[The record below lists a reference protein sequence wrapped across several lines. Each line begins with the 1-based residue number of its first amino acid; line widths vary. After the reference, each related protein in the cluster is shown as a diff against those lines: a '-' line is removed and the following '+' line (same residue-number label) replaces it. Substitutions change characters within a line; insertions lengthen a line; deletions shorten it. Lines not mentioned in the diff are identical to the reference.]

1 MAMTNVEDNNFPEEI
16 KVDKPKDQLENL
28 FTYHAPTEEQ
38 IKQYANLR
46 SAALEFARVIHENTP
61 ESPDRTAAI
70 RSVRE
75 AVMTANAGI
84 ATGGG
89 FYR

>member
-1 MAMTNVEDNNFPEEI
+1 MSTTIPEDGINKAPVEA
-16 KVDKPKDQLENL
+16 PKNQLESL
-28 FTYHAPTEEQ
+28 FTYHSPTEDQ
-38 IKQYANLR
+38 IAKYADLR
-46 SAALEFARVIHENTP
+46 SAALDFARVIHENVP
-61 ESPDRTAAI
+61 ESPDRSAAI
-70 RSVRE
+70 RLVRE

>member
-1 MAMTNVEDNNFPEEI
+1 MTNIEDNNLPEDMV
-16 KVDKPKDQLENL
+16 VDKPKDQIENL
-28 FTYHAPTEEQ
+28 FTYHAPTEDQ
-38 IKQYANLR
+38 IKKYADLR
-46 SAALEFARVIHENTP
+46 NAAMEFARIIHNNVP

-70 RSVRE
+70 RLVRE

>member
-1 MAMTNVEDNNFPEEI
+1 MTIPEDGVNNMPVREPI
-16 KVDKPKDQLENL
+16 GQIENL

-38 IKQYANLR
+38 KGAYSIIREKAM
-46 SAALEFARVIHENTP
+46 EFANIIHDNCP

-70 RSVRE
+70 RHLRE
-75 AVMTANAGI
+75 TVMIANASI

>member
-1 MAMTNVEDNNFPEEI
+1 MAMTIPEDGVNNTPVEA
-16 KVDKPKDQLENL
+16 PKDQIENL

-38 IKQYANLR
+38 IQQYAELR
-46 SAALEFARVIHENTP
+46 AAALSFARVIHNNVP
-61 ESPDRTAAI
+61 ESPDRSAAI
-70 RSVRE
+70 RLVRE
-75 AVMTANAGI
+75 AVMTANAGV

>member
-1 MAMTNVEDNNFPEEI
+1 MTIPEDGINNTPVEA
-16 KVDKPKDQLENL
+16 PKDQIDNL
-28 FTYHAPTEEQ
+28 FTYHSPTPEQ
-38 IKQYANLR
+38 VEQYARLR
-46 SAALEFARVIHENTP
+46 AKAMEFARLIHEVCP

-70 RSVRE
+70 RHLRE
-75 AVMTANAGI
+75 TVMTANAAV